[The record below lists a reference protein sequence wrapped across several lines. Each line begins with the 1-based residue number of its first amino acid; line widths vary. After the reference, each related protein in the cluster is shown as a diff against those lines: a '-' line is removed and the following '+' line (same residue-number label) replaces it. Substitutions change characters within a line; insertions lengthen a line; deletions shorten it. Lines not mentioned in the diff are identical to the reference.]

1 MLPSD
6 VAAQEN
12 IAVNSSGPDCS
23 AASKEGIAVLN
34 LSLSYS
40 AKDARVEPVGDGAGS
55 PTEVRAKPRLL
66 VVDDIADNRNILAR
80 RFQKRNF
87 EIVEA
92 DCGMTALELIAAGSF
107 DTILLDVMMPD
118 MSGLEVLKRIRSGY
132 SPEALPVIMVTANN
146 QSSDV
151 VEALELGAN
160 DYVAKPVEFAV
171 ALARVKAQVERKR
184 TGEALAVANM
194 ALNQV
199 NEQLEQRV
207 VDRTARLTEAND
219 RLRNEV
225 TARERSEAQNQYL
238 AYHDAL
244 TGLGNRLLF
253 REELQRA
260 LAERR
265 RTGSTL
271 AILFV
276 DLDGFKGV
284 NDAHGHS
291 VGDAL
296 LKMLASRMLDSL
308 GDSVRIARFGGD
320 EFAILQASCAQPEG
334 AVSLADQVIALAS
347 APCAIDAYNVTVGA
361 SVGISVSDSEN
372 EDADFLLK
380 AADLAMYRAKA
391 DGGGTYR
398 VFDPQMDAAAQA
410 AMRLRTDMREAVTRG
425 DFELFYQPIV
435 STVSGQVTTC
445 EALMRWKHAERGWI
459 SPAEFI
465 PVAESTGL
473 IVQLGEWALR
483 RACADALAWPTSVKV
498 AVNLS
503 SVQFQNGKLVA
514 TVFSALAGSGLA
526 PARLELEIT
535 ESVLLGNNDR
545 NATTLKQLHEL
556 GVRLSMDD
564 FGTGFSSLS
573 YLRNVPFDKIKIDQS
588 FIRNLV
594 EDNRSKAIV
603 GAITGLAE
611 SFGMTSTAEGVET
624 KDQLDCLTGKNCSE
638 IQGYYYSRPVPQSQ
652 LLDVI
657 VKINGK

>member
-1 MLPSD
+1 LRRCAGTSKK
-6 VAAQEN
+6 
-12 IAVNSSGPDCS
+12 IAVKGGGPSCTT
-23 AASKEGIAVLN
+23 ASKEGTAVLN

-40 AKDARVEPVGDGAGS
+40 AKEAETDPANVAVVAPL
-55 PTEVRAKPRLL
+55 PPRAKPRLL

-87 EIVEA
+87 DIVEA

-107 DTILLDVMMPD
+107 DTVLLDVMMPD
-118 MSGLEVLKRIRSGY
+118 MSGLEVLRRIRSGY

-146 QSSDV
+146 QTADV

-160 DYVAKPVEFAV
+160 DYVSKPVEFAV

-184 TGEALAVANM
+184 TGEALVVANA
-194 ALNQV
+194 ALNQA

-207 VDRTARLTEAND
+207 FDRTARLTEAND

-238 AYHDAL
+238 AYHDTL

-260 LAERR
+260 LAEK
-265 RTGSTL
+265 RTTGNSL

-276 DLDGFKGV
+276 DIDGFKGV

-291 VGDAL
+291 IGDSL
-296 LKMLASRMLDSL
+296 LKMLAGRMLDTL
-308 GDSVRIARFGGD
+308 GDTVRIARLGGD
-320 EFAILQASCAQPEG
+320 EFAIMQASCVQPEG
-334 AVSLADQVIALAS
+334 AMLLADKIIALAS

-361 SVGISVSDSEN
+361 SVGIFVSDGES

-380 AADLAMYRAKA
+380 ASDLAMYRAKA

-410 AMRLRTDMREAVTRG
+410 AMRLRSDMREALTRG
-425 DFELFYQPIV
+425 DFDLYYQPIV
-435 STVSGQVTTC
+435 STVTGRVTTC

-459 SPAEFI
+459 SPGEFI

-483 RACADALAWPTSVKV
+483 KACAEALAWPDEVKV

-503 SVQFQNGKLVA
+503 SVQFQNGKLVG

-526 PARLELEIT
+526 PTRLELEIT
-535 ESVLLGNNDR
+535 ESVLLGNDDR

-573 YLRNVPFDKIKIDQS
+573 YLRNFPFDKIKIDQS

-594 EDNRSKAIV
+594 EDDRSKAIV
-603 GAITGLAE
+603 RAISGLAT
-611 SFGMTSTAEGVET
+611 SFRMTSTAEGVET
-624 KDQLDCLTGKNCSE
+624 KDQLDCLMGTECSE
-638 IQGYYYSRPVPQSQ
+638 IQGYFYARPVPGSEVVE
-652 LLDVI
+652 VI
-657 VKINGK
+657 RKINAK

>member
-1 MLPSD
+1 
-6 VAAQEN
+6 VTIQK
-12 IAVNSSGPDCS
+12 IAVEWSGPS
-23 AASKEGIAVLN
+23 RWATSKEGTAVLN
-34 LSLSYS
+34 LSPSFSTKDVRPDS
-40 AKDARVEPVGDGAGS
+40 ANDAAGS
-55 PTEVRAKPRLL
+55 SAQPPAKPRLL

-118 MSGLEVLKRIRSGY
+118 MSGLEVLRRIRSVY

-146 QSSDV
+146 QSADV

-184 TGEALAVANM
+184 TGEALAVANV
-194 ALNQV
+194 ALNQA

-207 VDRTARLTEAND
+207 VERTARLTEAND

-225 TARERSEAQNQYL
+225 TARERSEARNQHL

-260 LAERR
+260 LLERR
-265 RTGSTL
+265 TTGNSL
-271 AILFV
+271 AVLFL

-284 NDAHGHS
+284 NDLHGHS

-308 GDSVRIARFGGD
+308 GDSVRIARLGGD
-320 EFAILQASCAQPEG
+320 EFAFLQTSCAQPE
-334 AVSLADQVIALAS
+334 AAMALADQIISLAS

-361 SVGISVSDSEN
+361 SVGIYVSDGEN
-372 EDADFLLK
+372 EDAEFVLK
-380 AADLAMYRAKA
+380 AADLAMYRAKG

-398 VFDPQMDAAAQA
+398 VFDPQMDLAAQA
-410 AMRLRTDMREAVTRG
+410 AMRLRTEMRDAVTRG
-425 DFELFYQPIV
+425 EFELYYQPIV
-435 STVSGQVTTC
+435 SMVSGEVTTC

-459 SPAEFI
+459 SPGEFI

-483 RACADALAWPTSVKV
+483 RACAEALAWPSSVKV

-503 SVQFQNGKLVA
+503 SVQFQNGKLVG

-573 YLRNVPFDKIKIDQS
+573 YLRNFPFDKIKIDQS

-594 EDNRSKAIV
+594 EDDRSKAIV
-603 GAITGLAE
+603 RAIAGLAQ
-611 SFGMTSTAEGVET
+611 SFEMTSTAEGVET
-624 KDQLDCLTGKNCSE
+624 KDQLDCVLGTGCSE
-638 IQGYYYSRPVPQSQ
+638 VQGYYYSRPVPGSQ
-652 LLDVI
+652 VLEVI
-657 VKINGK
+657 MKINAK

>member
-1 MLPSD
+1 L
-6 VAAQEN
+6 
-12 IAVNSSGPDCS
+12 S
-23 AASKEGIAVLN
+23 AANKEGTAVLN
-34 LSLSYS
+34 LSPSYS
-40 AKDARVEPVGDGAGS
+40 EKDARVDPAVGAVDGAIQA
-55 PTEVRAKPRLL
+55 RAKPRLL

-92 DCGMTALELIAAGSF
+92 DCGMTALELIAANSF
-107 DTILLDVMMPD
+107 DAILLDVMMPD
-118 MSGLEVLKRIRSGY
+118 MSGLEVLRRIRSGY

-146 QSSDV
+146 QSADV

-160 DYVAKPVEFAV
+160 DYVSKPVEFAV
-171 ALARVKAQVERKR
+171 ALARVRAQVERKR
-184 TGEALAVANM
+184 TGEALVEANA
-194 ALNQV
+194 ALHQANA
-199 NEQLEQRV
+199 QLEQRV
-207 VDRTARLTEAND
+207 FERTARLTEAND

-225 TARERSEAQNQYL
+225 TARERFEAQSQYL

-260 LAERR
+260 LVERPT
-265 RTGSTL
+265 TGDWL

-296 LKMLASRMLDSL
+296 LKMVAGRMLDGL
-308 GDSVRIARFGGD
+308 GDSVRIARLGGD
-320 EFAILQASCAQPEG
+320 EFAILQASCAQPVG
-334 AVSLADQVIALAS
+334 AMSLADRIIALAS
-347 APCAIDAYNVTVGA
+347 APCVIDAYNVTVGA
-361 SVGISVSDSEN
+361 SVGIATNDGEN
-372 EDADFLLK
+372 EDVDFLLK
-380 AADLAMYRAKA
+380 AADLAMYRAKE

-398 VFDPQMDAAAQA
+398 VFDPKMDAAAQA
-410 AMRLRTDMREAVTRG
+410 AMRLRTEMRDALTRG
-425 DFELFYQPIV
+425 DFELYYQPIV

-459 SPAEFI
+459 SPGEFI

-483 RACADALAWPTSVKV
+483 RACDQAAAWPSDVMV

-535 ESVLLGNNDR
+535 ESVLLGSNDR
-545 NATTLKQLHEL
+545 NAATLNQLHEL

-573 YLRNVPFDKIKIDQS
+573 YLRNFPFDKIKIDQS

-603 GAITGLAE
+603 RAITGLAQ

-624 KDQLDCLTGKNCSE
+624 KGQLDCLMGTGCSE
-638 IQGYYYSRPVPQSQ
+638 IQGYFYSRPVPGSQ
-652 LLDVI
+652 VLEVI
-657 VKINGK
+657 RKINAE

>member
-1 MLPSD
+1 M
-6 VAAQEN
+6 
-12 IAVNSSGPDCS
+12 
-23 AASKEGIAVLN
+23 LN

-40 AKDARVEPVGDGAGS
+40 EKDARVDPAVGVAGGAMQA
-55 PTEVRAKPRLL
+55 RAKPRLL

-92 DCGMTALELIAAGSF
+92 DCGMTALELIAANSF
-107 DTILLDVMMPD
+107 DAILLDVMMPD
-118 MSGLEVLKRIRSGY
+118 MSGLEVLRRVRSGY

-146 QSSDV
+146 QSADV

-160 DYVAKPVEFAV
+160 DYVSKPVEFAV
-171 ALARVKAQVERKR
+171 ALARVRAQVERKR
-184 TGEALAVANM
+184 TGEALVEANA
-194 ALNQV
+194 ALNQA
-199 NEQLEQRV
+199 NAQLEQRV
-207 VDRTARLTEAND
+207 FERTARLTEAND

-225 TARERSEAQNQYL
+225 TARERSEAQSQYL

-260 LAERR
+260 LVERPTTR
-265 RTGSTL
+265 DSL

-296 LKMLASRMLDSL
+296 LKMVAGRMLDGL
-308 GDSVRIARFGGD
+308 GDSVRIARLGAD

-334 AVSLADQVIALAS
+334 AMSLADRIIALAS
-347 APCAIDAYNVTVGA
+347 APCVIDAYNVTVGA
-361 SVGISVSDSEN
+361 SVGISTNNGDN

-380 AADLAMYRAKA
+380 AADLAMYRAKE

-398 VFDPQMDAAAQA
+398 VFDPKMDAAAQA
-410 AMRLRTDMREAVTRG
+410 AMRLRTEMRDALTRE
-425 DFELFYQPIV
+425 DFELYYQPIV

-459 SPAEFI
+459 SPGEFI

-483 RACADALAWPTSVKV
+483 RACDEAVAWPSDVKV

-535 ESVLLGNNDR
+535 ESVLLGSNDR
-545 NATTLKQLHEL
+545 NATTLNQLHEL

-573 YLRNVPFDKIKIDQS
+573 YLRNFPFDKIKIDQS

-603 GAITGLAE
+603 RAITGLAQ

-624 KDQLDCLTGKNCSE
+624 KGQLDCLMGTGCSE
-638 IQGYYYSRPVPQSQ
+638 IQGYFYSRPVPGSQ
-652 LLDVI
+652 VLEVI
-657 VKINGK
+657 RKISAQ

>member
-1 MLPSD
+1 L
-6 VAAQEN
+6 
-12 IAVNSSGPDCS
+12 S
-23 AASKEGIAVLN
+23 AANEEGTAVLN

-40 AKDARVEPVGDGAGS
+40 EKDARVDPAVGAVDGAIQA
-55 PTEVRAKPRLL
+55 RAKPRLL

-92 DCGMTALELIAAGSF
+92 DCGMTALELIAANSF
-107 DTILLDVMMPD
+107 DAILLDVMMPD
-118 MSGLEVLKRIRSGY
+118 MSGLEVLRRIRSGY
-132 SPEALPVIMVTANN
+132 SPETLPVIMVTANN
-146 QSSDV
+146 QSADV

-160 DYVAKPVEFAV
+160 DYVSKPVEFAV
-171 ALARVKAQVERKR
+171 ALARVRAQVERKR
-184 TGEALAVANM
+184 TGEALVEANA
-194 ALNQV
+194 ALHQANA
-199 NEQLEQRV
+199 QLEQRV
-207 VDRTARLTEAND
+207 FERTARLTEAND

-225 TARERSEAQNQYL
+225 TARERSEAQSQYL

-260 LAERR
+260 LVERPT
-265 RTGSTL
+265 TGDSL

-296 LKMLASRMLDSL
+296 LKMVAGRMLDGL
-308 GDSVRIARFGGD
+308 GDSVRIARLGGD
-320 EFAILQASCAQPEG
+320 EFAILQASCAQPVG
-334 AVSLADQVIALAS
+334 AMSLADRIIALAS
-347 APCAIDAYNVTVGA
+347 APCVIDAYNVTVGA
-361 SVGISVSDSEN
+361 SVGIATNDGEN
-372 EDADFLLK
+372 EDVDFLLK
-380 AADLAMYRAKA
+380 AADLAMYRAKE

-398 VFDPQMDAAAQA
+398 VFDPKMDAAAQA
-410 AMRLRTDMREAVTRG
+410 AMRLRTEMRDALTRG
-425 DFELFYQPIV
+425 DFELYYQPIV

-459 SPAEFI
+459 SPGEFI

-483 RACADALAWPTSVKV
+483 RACDQAAAWPSDVMV

-535 ESVLLGNNDR
+535 ESVLLGSNDR
-545 NATTLKQLHEL
+545 NAATLNQLHEL

-573 YLRNVPFDKIKIDQS
+573 YLRNFPFDKIKIDQS

-603 GAITGLAE
+603 RAITGLAQ

-624 KDQLDCLTGKNCSE
+624 KGQLDCLMGTGCSE
-638 IQGYYYSRPVPQSQ
+638 IQGYFYSRPVPGSQ
-652 LLDVI
+652 VLEVI
-657 VKINGK
+657 RKINAE

>member
-1 MLPSD
+1 M
-6 VAAQEN
+6 
-12 IAVNSSGPDCS
+12 S
-23 AASKEGIAVLN
+23 AANKEGTAVLN
-34 LSLSYS
+34 LSPSYS
-40 AKDARVEPVGDGAGS
+40 EKDARVDPAVGAVDGAIQA
-55 PTEVRAKPRLL
+55 RAKPRLL

-92 DCGMTALELIAAGSF
+92 DCGMTALELIAANSF
-107 DTILLDVMMPD
+107 DAILLDVMMPD
-118 MSGLEVLKRIRSGY
+118 MSGLEVLRRIRSGY

-146 QSSDV
+146 QSADV

-160 DYVAKPVEFAV
+160 DYVSKPVEFAV
-171 ALARVKAQVERKR
+171 ALARVRAQVERKR
-184 TGEALAVANM
+184 TGEALVEANA
-194 ALNQV
+194 ALHQANA
-199 NEQLEQRV
+199 QLEQRV
-207 VDRTARLTEAND
+207 FERTARLTEAND

-225 TARERSEAQNQYL
+225 TARERSEAQSQYL

-260 LAERR
+260 LVERPT
-265 RTGSTL
+265 TGDSL

-296 LKMLASRMLDSL
+296 LKMVAGRMLDGL
-308 GDSVRIARFGGD
+308 GDSVRIARLGGD
-320 EFAILQASCAQPEG
+320 EFAILQASCAQPVG
-334 AVSLADQVIALAS
+334 AMSLADRIIALAS
-347 APCAIDAYNVTVGA
+347 APCVIDAYNVTVGA
-361 SVGISVSDSEN
+361 SVGIATNDGEN
-372 EDADFLLK
+372 EDVDFLLK
-380 AADLAMYRAKA
+380 AADLAMYRAKE

-398 VFDPQMDAAAQA
+398 VFDPKMDAAAQA
-410 AMRLRTDMREAVTRG
+410 AMRLRTEMRDALTRG
-425 DFELFYQPIV
+425 DFELYYQPIV

-459 SPAEFI
+459 SPGEFI

-483 RACADALAWPTSVKV
+483 RACDQAAAWPSDVMV

-535 ESVLLGNNDR
+535 ESVLLGSNDR
-545 NATTLKQLHEL
+545 NAATLNQLHEL

-573 YLRNVPFDKIKIDQS
+573 YLRNFPFDKIKIDQS

-603 GAITGLAE
+603 RAITGLAQ

-624 KDQLDCLTGKNCSE
+624 KGQLDCLMGTGCSE
-638 IQGYYYSRPVPQSQ
+638 IQGYFYSRPVPGSQ
-652 LLDVI
+652 VLEVI
-657 VKINGK
+657 RKINAE

>member
-1 MLPSD
+1 
-6 VAAQEN
+6 
-12 IAVNSSGPDCS
+12 
-23 AASKEGIAVLN
+23 

-40 AKDARVEPVGDGAGS
+40 AKD
-55 PTEVRAKPRLL
+55 TEIDPANPLPPRAKPRLL
-66 VVDDIADNRNILAR
+66 VVDDIADNRNILSR

-118 MSGLEVLKRIRSGY
+118 MSGLEVLRRIRSGY

-146 QSSDV
+146 QSADV

-184 TGEALAVANM
+184 TGEALAVANA
-194 ALNQV
+194 ALNQA

-207 VDRTARLTEAND
+207 FDRTVRLTEAND

-225 TARERSEAQNQYL
+225 TARERSEERNQYL
-238 AYHDAL
+238 AYHDTL

-260 LAERR
+260 MAEK
-265 RTGSTL
+265 RTTGDSL

-291 VGDAL
+291 IGDAL
-296 LKMLASRMLDSL
+296 LKMLAGRMLDTL
-308 GDSVRIARFGGD
+308 DDTIRIARLGGD

-334 AVSLADQVIALAS
+334 AMSLADKIIALAS
-347 APCAIDAYNVTVGA
+347 APCVIDAYNVTVGA
-361 SVGISVSDSEN
+361 SVGISVSDGES

-380 AADLAMYRAKA
+380 AADLAMHRAKA

-410 AMRLRTDMREAVTRG
+410 AMRLRSEMREALTRG
-425 DFELFYQPIV
+425 DFELYYQPIV
-435 STVSGQVTTC
+435 STVTGQVTTC

-459 SPAEFI
+459 SPGEFI

-483 RACADALAWPTSVKV
+483 KACAEALAWPSAVKV

-503 SVQFQNGKLVA
+503 SVQFQNGKLVG
-514 TVFSALAGSGLA
+514 TVFNALAGSGLA
-526 PARLELEIT
+526 PSRLELEIT
-535 ESVLLGNNDR
+535 ESVLLGNTDR

-573 YLRNVPFDKIKIDQS
+573 YLRNFPFDKIKIDQS

-594 EDNRSKAIV
+594 EDGRSKAIV
-603 GAITGLAE
+603 RAITGLAT
-611 SFGMTSTAEGVET
+611 SFCMTSTAEGVET
-624 KDQLDCLTGKNCSE
+624 KDQLDCLMGTGCSE
-638 IQGYYYSRPVPQSQ
+638 IQGYFYARPVPGSEVVE
-652 LLDVI
+652 VI
-657 VKINGK
+657 RRINAG

>member
-1 MLPSD
+1 
-6 VAAQEN
+6 
-12 IAVNSSGPDCS
+12 
-23 AASKEGIAVLN
+23 VLN

-40 AKDARVEPVGDGAGS
+40 AKDARVEPVADGAGS
-55 PTEVRAKPRLL
+55 SVEVRAKPRLL

-118 MSGLEVLKRIRSGY
+118 MSGLEVLRRIRSGY

-146 QSSDV
+146 QSADV

-160 DYVAKPVEFAV
+160 DYVSKPVEFAV

-184 TGEALAVANM
+184 TGEALAVANA
-194 ALNQV
+194 ALNQA

-207 VDRTARLTEAND
+207 FERTARLTEAND

-238 AYHDAL
+238 AYHDTL

-260 LAERR
+260 LAEKLT
-265 RTGSTL
+265 TGSNL
-271 AILFV
+271 AVLFV

-284 NDAHGHS
+284 NDAYGHS
-291 VGDAL
+291 IGDAL
-296 LKMLASRMLDSL
+296 LKMLAGRMLDTL
-308 GDSVRIARFGGD
+308 GDTVRIARLGGD

-334 AVSLADQVIALAS
+334 AMSLADKIIALAS
-347 APCAIDAYNVTVGA
+347 APCAIDAYNLTVGA
-361 SVGISVSDSEN
+361 SVGIFVSDGES

-398 VFDPQMDAAAQA
+398 VFNPQMDAAAQA
-410 AMRLRTDMREAVTRG
+410 AMRLRSDMREALTRG
-425 DFELFYQPIV
+425 DFELYYQPIV
-435 STVSGQVTTC
+435 STETGKVTTC

-459 SPAEFI
+459 SPGMFI

-473 IVQLGEWALR
+473 IVQLGEWALCK
-483 RACADALAWPTSVKV
+483 ACAEALAWPDDVKV

-503 SVQFQNGKLVA
+503 SVQFQNGKLVG

-573 YLRNVPFDKIKIDQS
+573 YLRNFPFDKIKIDQS

-594 EDNRSKAIV
+594 EDGRSKAIV
-603 GAITGLAE
+603 RAITGLAT
-611 SFGMTSTAEGVET
+611 SFCMTSTAEGVET
-624 KDQLDCLTGKNCSE
+624 KDQLDCLMGTGCSE
-638 IQGYYYSRPVPQSQ
+638 IQGYFYARPVPGSEVVE
-652 LLDVI
+652 VI
-657 VKINGK
+657 RKINAK

>member
-1 MLPSD
+1 
-6 VAAQEN
+6 
-12 IAVNSSGPDCS
+12 
-23 AASKEGIAVLN
+23 VLN

-40 AKDARVEPVGDGAGS
+40 AKD
-55 PTEVRAKPRLL
+55 TEIDPANPLPPRAKPRLL
-66 VVDDIADNRNILAR
+66 VVDDIADNRNILSR

-118 MSGLEVLKRIRSGY
+118 MSGLEGLRRIRSGY

-146 QSSDV
+146 QSADV

-184 TGEALAVANM
+184 TGEALAVANA
-194 ALNQV
+194 ALNQA

-207 VDRTARLTEAND
+207 FDRTVRLTEAND

-225 TARERSEAQNQYL
+225 TARERSEERNQYL
-238 AYHDAL
+238 AYHDTL

-260 LAERR
+260 MAEK
-265 RTGSTL
+265 RTTGDSL

-291 VGDAL
+291 IGDAL
-296 LKMLASRMLDSL
+296 LKMLAGRMLDTL
-308 GDSVRIARFGGD
+308 DDTIRIARLGGD

-334 AVSLADQVIALAS
+334 AMSLADKIIALAS
-347 APCAIDAYNVTVGA
+347 APCVIDAYNVTVGA
-361 SVGISVSDSEN
+361 SVGISVSDGES

-380 AADLAMYRAKA
+380 AADLAMHRAKA

-410 AMRLRTDMREAVTRG
+410 AMRLRSEMREALTRG
-425 DFELFYQPIV
+425 DFELYYQPIV
-435 STVSGQVTTC
+435 STVTGQVTTC

-459 SPAEFI
+459 SPGEFI

-483 RACADALAWPTSVKV
+483 KACAEALAWPSAVKV

-503 SVQFQNGKLVA
+503 SVQFQNGKLVG
-514 TVFSALAGSGLA
+514 TVFNALAGSGLA
-526 PARLELEIT
+526 PSRLELEIT
-535 ESVLLGNNDR
+535 ESVLLGNTDR

-573 YLRNVPFDKIKIDQS
+573 YLRNFPFDKIKIDQS

-594 EDNRSKAIV
+594 EDGRSKAIV
-603 GAITGLAE
+603 RAITGLAT
-611 SFGMTSTAEGVET
+611 SFCMTSTAEGVET
-624 KDQLDCLTGKNCSE
+624 KDQLDCLMGTGCSE
-638 IQGYYYSRPVPQSQ
+638 IQGYFYARPVPGSEVVE
-652 LLDVI
+652 VI
-657 VKINGK
+657 RRINAG

>member
-1 MLPSD
+1 
-6 VAAQEN
+6 
-12 IAVNSSGPDCS
+12 
-23 AASKEGIAVLN
+23 
-34 LSLSYS
+34 LSPSYS
-40 AKDARVEPVGDGAGS
+40 TKD
-55 PTEVRAKPRLL
+55 TEIDPANVAVSAPLPPRAKPRLL

-118 MSGLEVLKRIRSGY
+118 MSGLEVLRRIRSGY

-146 QSSDV
+146 QTADV

-160 DYVAKPVEFAV
+160 DYVSKPVEFAV

-184 TGEALAVANM
+184 TGEALVVANA
-194 ALNQV
+194 ALNQA

-207 VDRTARLTEAND
+207 FDRTARLTEAND

-225 TARERSEAQNQYL
+225 TARERSEAQTQYL
-238 AYHDAL
+238 AYHDGL

-253 REELQRA
+253 REELERA
-260 LAERR
+260 LAEA
-265 RTGSTL
+265 RTTGNSL

-296 LKMLASRMLDSL
+296 LKVLASRMIDNL
-308 GDSVRIARFGGD
+308 GDSVRIARLGGD
-320 EFAILQASCAQPEG
+320 EFAIMQASCAQPEG
-334 AVSLADQVIALAS
+334 AMSLADKIIALAS

-361 SVGISVSDSEN
+361 SVGIFVSDGES

-410 AMRLRTDMREAVTRG
+410 AMRLRSDMREALTRG
-425 DFELFYQPIV
+425 DFELYYQPIV
-435 STVSGQVTTC
+435 STVTGQVTTC

-459 SPAEFI
+459 SPGVFI

-483 RACADALAWPTSVKV
+483 KACAEALAWPDAVKV

-503 SVQFQNGKLVA
+503 SVQFQNGKLVG

-526 PARLELEIT
+526 PGRLELEIT

-573 YLRNVPFDKIKIDQS
+573 YLRNFPFDKIKIDQS

-594 EDNRSKAIV
+594 EDGRSKAIV
-603 GAITGLAE
+603 RAITGLAT
-611 SFGMTSTAEGVET
+611 SFCMTSTAEGVET
-624 KDQLDCLTGKNCSE
+624 KDQLDCLMGTECSE
-638 IQGYYYSRPVPQSQ
+638 IQGYFYARPVPGSEV
-652 LLDVI
+652 LEVI
-657 VKINGK
+657 RKINAT

>member
-1 MLPSD
+1 MLPQ
-6 VAAQEN
+6 VAVLHRSLKK
-12 IAVNSSGPDCS
+12 IAVKGGSPSCA
-23 AASKEGIAVLN
+23 AASKEGKAVLN

-40 AKDARVEPVGDGAGS
+40 AKD
-55 PTEVRAKPRLL
+55 TEIDPANVAPLPSRAKPRLL

-118 MSGLEVLKRIRSGY
+118 MSGLEVLRRIRSGY

-146 QSSDV
+146 QSADV

-160 DYVAKPVEFAV
+160 DYVSKPVEFAV

-184 TGEALAVANM
+184 TGEALAVANA
-194 ALNQV
+194 ALNQA

-207 VDRTARLTEAND
+207 FDRTARLTEAND

-238 AYHDAL
+238 AYHDTL

-253 REELQRA
+253 REELQHA
-260 LAERR
+260 LAEKRA
-265 RTGSTL
+265 TANTL

-276 DLDGFKGV
+276 DLDGFKSV

-291 VGDAL
+291 IGDAL
-296 LKMLASRMLDSL
+296 LKMLAGRMLDTL
-308 GDSVRIARFGGD
+308 GDTVRIARLGGD
-320 EFAILQASCAQPEG
+320 EFAILQASCTQPEG
-334 AVSLADQVIALAS
+334 AMSLADKIIALSS

-361 SVGISVSDSEN
+361 SVGIFVSDGESE
-372 EDADFLLK
+372 DVDFLLK

-410 AMRLRTDMREAVTRG
+410 AMRLRSDMREALTRG
-425 DFELFYQPIV
+425 DFELYYQPIV
-435 STVSGQVTTC
+435 STVTGQVTTC

-459 SPAEFI
+459 SPGVFI

-483 RACADALAWPTSVKV
+483 KACAEALAWPDDVKV

-503 SVQFQNGKLVA
+503 SVQFQNGKLVG

-526 PARLELEIT
+526 PGRLELEIT

-573 YLRNVPFDKIKIDQS
+573 YLRNFPFDKIKIDQS

-594 EDNRSKAIV
+594 EDGRSKAIV
-603 GAITGLAE
+603 RAITGLAT
-611 SFGMTSTAEGVET
+611 SFCMTSTAEGVET
-624 KDQLDCLTGKNCSE
+624 KDQLDCLMGTGCSE
-638 IQGYYYSRPVPQSQ
+638 IQGYFYARPVPGSEVVE
-652 LLDVI
+652 LI
-657 VKINGK
+657 RKINAK

>member
-1 MLPSD
+1 M
-6 VAAQEN
+6 
-12 IAVNSSGPDCS
+12 
-23 AASKEGIAVLN
+23 LN

-40 AKDARVEPVGDGAGS
+40 EKDAPVDPGVGGAIQA
-55 PTEVRAKPRLL
+55 RAKPRLL

-92 DCGMTALELIAAGSF
+92 DCGMTALELIAANSF
-107 DTILLDVMMPD
+107 DAILLDVMMPD
-118 MSGLEVLKRIRSGY
+118 MSGLEVLRRIRSVC

-146 QSSDV
+146 QTADV

-160 DYVAKPVEFAV
+160 DYVSKPVEFAV
-171 ALARVKAQVERKR
+171 ALARVRAQVERKR
-184 TGEALAVANM
+184 TGEALVEANA
-194 ALNQV
+194 ALNQA
-199 NEQLEQRV
+199 NAQLEQRV
-207 VDRTARLTEAND
+207 FERTARLTEAND

-225 TARERSEAQNQYL
+225 TARERSEAQSQYL

-253 REELQRA
+253 REQLQRA
-260 LAERR
+260 LVERPA
-265 RTGSTL
+265 TGGSL
-271 AILFV
+271 AVLFV
-276 DLDGFKGV
+276 DLDGFKAV
-284 NDAHGHS
+284 NDCHGHS

-296 LKMLASRMLDSL
+296 LKMVAGRLLDGL
-308 GDSVRIARFGGD
+308 GDSVRIARLGGD
-320 EFAILQASCAQPEG
+320 EFAILQAWCAQPEG
-334 AVSLADQVIALAS
+334 AMSLADRIIALAS
-347 APCAIDAYNVTVGA
+347 APCVIDANNVTVGA
-361 SVGISVSDSEN
+361 SVGISITAGEN

-380 AADLAMYRAKA
+380 AADLAMYRAKG
-391 DGGGTYR
+391 DSGGTYR
-398 VFDPQMDAAAQA
+398 VFDPKMDAAAQA
-410 AMRLRTDMREAVTRG
+410 AMRLRTEMRDALRRE
-425 DFELFYQPIV
+425 DFELYYQPIV

-459 SPAEFI
+459 SPGEFI

-473 IVQLGEWALR
+473 IVPLGEWALR
-483 RACADALAWPTSVKV
+483 RACDEAVAWPSDVKV

-535 ESVLLGNNDR
+535 ESVLLGNNER

-573 YLRNVPFDKIKIDQS
+573 YLRNFPFDKIKIDQS

-603 GAITGLAE
+603 RAITGLAQ

-624 KDQLDCLTGKNCSE
+624 KDQLDCLMGTGCSE
-638 IQGYYYSRPVPQSQ
+638 IQGYFYSRPVPGSQ
-652 LLDVI
+652 VLEVI
-657 VKINGK
+657 RKINAE